1 MSQERLKQTIE
12 RVNASLAAQIEH
24 AREAL
29 SGAQPFE
36 AGHVEQ
42 LRSTIEEMT
51 AITTRS
57 GEVRRSHLEIAND
70 LDRYVAQLRTLQSIV
85 RQLEIVLLLRQCK
98 LRESESQHLAVSRWA
113 NAAQQ
118 TR

>member
-51 AITTRS
+51 AITARS
-57 GEVRRSHLEIAND
+57 GKYGAAIWKLPTTWIAMWPNC
-70 LDRYVAQLRTLQSIV
+70 AP
-85 RQLEIVLLLRQCK
+85 CK
-98 LRESESQHLAVSRWA
+98 VSFA
-113 NAAQQ
+113 S
-118 TR
+118 